1 MSSCGSC
8 LSHLGNY
15 NSHLHTHLTETRGEV
30 IMGLVIPFVMPR
42 GPEPKPSTR
51 GPTLTGL
58 GQDSN
63 PAKVPV
69 SYLGPSATAM
79 PLIGGPALSTPAGLD
94 IDANIAED
102 PTLKPIARG
111 KTKSVRCIPL
121 YSLGSTPIVYNNLC
135 IELDSYPFQND
146 KLQLVRG
153 FKFGFPLQY
162 AGPRIYYE
170 AKNLKS
176 ARDAPHIVQQK
187 LDKEVSL
194 GRMAGPFDEIPF
206 PTFRVS
212 PVGLVPKKDGDFRL
226 IHHLSYPDF
235 NSVNYFIDPDICKVK
250 YSNIDEAV
258 LMIQLLGQG
267 TLLAKTDLK
276 SAFRLLPIYPGDF
289 DLLGIKLG
297 DKYYFD
303 KCLPFG
309 SKLSCALFN
318 KFSTFLHWL
327 TSKKSGSQN
336 IIHYLDDFLFAGRSD
351 DSICKHTLHIFHL
364 ICARLGVPIADD
376 KTVEPTT
383 CLTFL
388 GIELDTVAM
397 QMRLPASKLDELR
410 TKVQTTILTPTIT
423 LQDLQSIIGLLNF
436 ACQVVAPGRAF
447 IRRLID
453 ATVGVKQAKSKI
465 TVTSW
470 MKLDLEMWLDF
481 LNQYN
486 GITLFPSRLWV
497 SNDTIQFFTDS
508 AGGRSGGFGI
518 FFHNKWAFGRW
529 PHQWVKLGRLQDMT
543 YLELFPVVVALHV
556 WGPLLANKK
565 ILFHIDN
572 QAVVYI
578 VNKQTSKSIEV
589 MSLVRKLVL
598 YTLKF
603 NITFKAEYIYTKHNA
618 IADSISRCQWPRFRA
633 LAPYADPTPTP
644 LPPEIWQF

>member
-1 MSSCGSC
+1 M
-8 LSHLGNY
+8 LD
-15 NSHLHTHLTETRGEV
+15 
-30 IMGLVIPFVMPR
+30 LV
-42 GPEPKPSTR
+42 S
-51 GPTLTGL
+51 
-58 GQDSN
+58 
-63 PAKVPV
+63 
-69 SYLGPSATAM
+69 
-79 PLIGGPALSTPAGLD
+79 
-94 IDANIAED
+94 
-102 PTLKPIARG
+102 
-111 KTKSVRCIPL
+111 
-121 YSLGSTPIVYNNLC
+121 
-135 IELDSYPFQND
+135 
-146 KLQLVRG
+146 
-153 FKFGFPLQY
+153 
-162 AGPRIYYE
+162 
-170 AKNLKS
+170 
-176 ARDAPHIVQQK
+176 
-187 LDKEVSL
+187 
-194 GRMAGPFDEIPF
+194 
-206 PTFRVS
+206 
-212 PVGLVPKKDGDFRL
+212 
-226 IHHLSYPDF
+226 
-235 NSVNYFIDPDICKVK
+235 
-250 YSNIDEAV
+250 
-258 LMIQLLGQG
+258 
-267 TLLAKTDLK
+267 
-276 SAFRLLPIYPGDF
+276 RLL
-289 DLLGIKLG
+289 
-297 DKYYFD
+297 
-303 KCLPFG
+303 
-309 SKLSCALFN
+309 
-318 KFSTFLHWL
+318 T
-327 TSKKSGSQN
+327 TS
-336 IIHYLDDFLFAGRSD
+336 
-351 DSICKHTLHIFHL
+351 
-364 ICARLGVPIADD
+364 
-376 KTVEPTT
+376 
-383 CLTFL
+383 LTFL